1 MGKKGVE
8 SMIEEIKV
16 YIENCKPMR
25 LSQTKISVQKPEL
38 LSMLDELE
46 LKLPG
51 EIERCK
57 KIMRNKEMILADA
70 RTRSDAIITESVNEA
85 NRMIE
90 QNEITRL
97 ANIRADEIL
106 ENARNQAQQI
116 VDQASEEANE
126 IRLGAMYYT
135 KDKLTEM
142 RDIFQKIHDMEKEN
156 YRVLIES
163 LENDTYVI
171 ETNMTEMDT
180 NINMFTASSN
190 MSYEETD
197 DLDSAFSN
205 EPAPA
210 PAPAPQPAPSYQEEA
225 AEDEEEPEEDD
236 DDIDVYIARDQLNK
250 LKKATEEDDRYR
262 ITVVWDWYVP
272 CKQIRFRLS
281 DVDNP
286 CFVDL
291 FTLDW
296 VQGNPKTAW
305 EFGQEQRREF
315 TNSIRMQFKDTDW
328 SQILYIDD
336 SNPLV
341 PKLEQMLNERIEEL
355 GTHITVLSDQ
365 EHATALVRGPENI
378 DEGHSSGPY
387 PIDEWLPL
395 DYLRFRNMSVPVPN
409 MWRQYLHR
417 LYGDYMGIP
426 HDISSHEHVAND
438 YINSAQSKAAMNRF
452 LGRL

>member
-1 MGKKGVE
+1 
-8 SMIEEIKV
+8 MIPVLRKLKQRLLPPSSRSFHEASDRSQAKLHEIRA
-16 YIENCKPMR
+16 E
-25 LSQTKISVQKPEL
+25 LSDLRQLV
-38 LSMLDELE
+38 
-46 LKLPG
+46 
-51 EIERCK
+51 
-57 KIMRNKEMILADA
+57 
-70 RTRSDAIITESVNEA
+70 
-85 NRMIE
+85 IE
-90 QNEITRL
+90 QAEQIKNL
-97 ANIRADEIL
+97 QACSDNLL
-106 ENARNQAQQI
+106 EAHRYEQQ
-116 VDQASEEANE
+116 
-126 IRLGAMYYT
+126 
-135 KDKLTEM
+135 
-142 RDIFQKIHDMEKEN
+142 RDIMMYWQQ
-156 YRVLIES
+156 YRRVGES
-163 LENDTYVI
+163 LEDAQLRFFRALPKATGI
-171 ETNMTEMDT
+171 SQLFQD
-180 NINMFTASSN
+180 A
-190 MSYEETD
+190 
-197 DLDSAFSN
+197 
-205 EPAPA
+205 
-210 PAPAPQPAPSYQEEA
+210 EA
-225 AEDEEEPEEDD
+225 QLFVEFDEFCKKHDILYWATGGTVLGAYRQQDFIPWD

-417 LYGDYMGIP
+417 LYGDYMSIP